1 MSVYL
6 HDIPLSQ
13 AQSRLETALR
23 EADLWRVLGAETI
36 PLDENALGRTL
47 AGAVWAKTSSP
58 HYHASAMDGFAVR
71 AADTAGALPSKPVT
85 LQIRPFDAAQGRP
98 ETRYLDTG
106 DPLPPGFDSVIPIEN
121 TEALDEHGNLTE
133 AIRDPASIRIRASVA
148 PWKHVRPLGED
159 IVATELVLPAGH
171 VLRPADLGAIAA
183 AGHSEIE
190 VACKPRVAI
199 LPTGTELVPIGSK
212 LKPGDILEY
221 NSLVM
226 AAQVKAMGGEPT
238 RFPITEDDF
247 DLICQR
253 VQAAA
258 QDHDLILLNAGSSAG
273 AEDFSAKVVEKL
285 GTLLVHGVAVRP
297 GHPVILGV
305 IARSETTKQSP
316 GKQET
321 ATRPGL
327 DTPKSAATRPSG
339 ARTASP
345 LGKDMILIIGVPG
358 YPVSAALTVEIFV
371 EPLIAQWLGRRPNEL
386 PTESAQLTRKITS
399 PGGDDD
405 FVRVAVGRVGE
416 KLLAAPLSRGAG
428 VITSLVRADGL
439 VLLPRGTQGAEA
451 GEQVQ
456 VRLYRPRAELDK
468 TIFCIGSH
476 DMTLDLIAQFLA
488 KHDRR
493 LVSANVCSQG
503 GLVALR
509 RGEAHLA
516 GSHLLDPETGEYNIS
531 YIRQYLPDVPVKVV
545 TLVGREQG
553 LLVKRGN
560 PKGVKSLADLSRPG
574 ACPEP
579 SRRAE
584 SDAERVHFVNR
595 QRGAGTRVLLDYQLN
610 LLGIAPDAIIGYN
623 QEEYTHLGV
632 AAAVA
637 SGRADCGLGIA
648 AAAKALELDFIPLY
662 QERYDLVFPK
672 KFAESEL
679 LAPLF
684 AVLENS
690 EFRAAVAALPGY
702 DVSEMGKL
710 VLED

>member
-1 MSVYL
+1 MLRDYACAYCEIEGCNLMSVYL

-13 AQSRLETALR
+13 ARSRLESALR
-23 EADLWRVLGAETI
+23 DAGLWGVLGIETI
-36 PLDENALGRTL
+36 SLDENALSRVL
-47 AGAVWAKTSSP
+47 AEPVWAKTSSP

-71 AADTAGALPSKPVT
+71 AMQTAGAMPSRPVT
-85 LQIRPFDAAQGRP
+85 LQIP
-98 ETRYLDTG
+98 EEACYLDTG

-121 TEALDEHGNLTE
+121 TEALDEHGHLTD
-133 AIRDPASIRIRASVA
+133 AIREPATIRIRASVA
-148 PWKHVRPLGED
+148 PWTHVRPLGED

-183 AGHSEIE
+183 AGHTEIQ
-190 VACKPRVAI
+190 VARRPRMAI
-199 LPTGTELVPIGSK
+199 LPTGSELVPVGSK

-221 NSLVM
+221 NSLVL
-226 AAQVKAMGGEPT
+226 AAQVKAMGGVPT
-238 RFPITEDDF
+238 RFPITKDDF

-285 GTLLVHGVAVRP
+285 GQLLVHGVAVRP
-297 GHPVILGV
+297 GHPVILGTV
-305 IARSETTKQSP
+305 NRKSEIP
-316 GKQET
+316 FGHDVEN
-321 ATRPGL
+321 R
-327 DTPKSAATRPSG
+327 KSKNVNRKSEVP
-339 ARTASP
+339 
-345 LGKDMILIIGVPG
+345 IIGVPG

-371 EPLIAQWLGRRPNEL
+371 EPLIARWLGRRPNEL
-386 PTESAQLTRKITS
+386 PTETAQLTRKITS

-405 FVRVAVGRVGE
+405 FVRVAVGRVGD

-439 VLLPRGTQGAEA
+439 VLMPRGVQGAEA

-456 VRLYRPRAELDK
+456 VRLYRPRADLDK

-488 KHDRR
+488 QHDRR
-493 LVSANVCSQG
+493 LASANVGSQG

-531 YIRQYLPDVPVKVV
+531 YIRRYLPEVKVKVV

-560 PKGVKSLADLSRPG
+560 PKQIKSLEDLGRPG
-574 ACPEP
+574 VGPATSQRSSGER
-579 SRRAE
+579 SRRTE
-584 SDAERVHFVNR
+584 AERIRFVNR
-595 QRGAGTRVLLDYQLN
+595 QRGAGTRVLLDYQLK
-610 LLGIAPDAIIGYN
+610 LLGIETDSIIGYG

-662 QERYDLVFPK
+662 QERYDLVIPK
-672 KFAESEL
+672 AYAENDL
-679 LAPLF
+679 LKPLF
-684 AVLENS
+684 AVLENPD
-690 EFRAAVAALPGY
+690 FRTAVAALPGY

-710 VLED
+710 VLEE

>member
-23 EADLWRVLGAETI
+23 EADLWRVLGDETI

-47 AGAVWAKTSSP
+47 AGPVWAKTSSP

-71 AADTAGALPSKPVT
+71 AAETTGALPSRPVS
-85 LQIRPFDAAQGRP
+85 LRIPDQAC
-98 ETRYLDTG
+98 YLDTG
-106 DPLPPGFDSVIPIEN
+106 DPLPPGYDSVIPIEN
-121 TEALDEHGNLTE
+121 TEALDEHGNLTK
-133 AIRDPASIRIRASVA
+133 AIRDPATIRIRASVA
-148 PWKHVRPLGED
+148 PWTHVRPLGED

-183 AGHSEIE
+183 AGHTEIQ
-190 VACKPRVAI
+190 VARKPRVAI

-212 LKPGDILEY
+212 LEPGDILEY

-226 AAQVKAMGGEPT
+226 AAQVKDMGGEPR
-238 RFPITEDDF
+238 RFPITIDKF

-253 VQAAA
+253 VQEAA

-273 AEDFSAKVVEKL
+273 AEDFSARVVEKL
-285 GTLLVHGVAVRP
+285 GRLLVHGVAVRP
-297 GHPVILGV
+297 GHPVIMGMV
-305 IARSETTKQSP
+305 NRESENGESSTHIQQPNPDSQIP
-316 GKQET
+316 
-321 ATRPGL
+321 
-327 DTPKSAATRPSG
+327 
-339 ARTASP
+339 
-345 LGKDMILIIGVPG
+345 IIGVPG
-358 YPVSAALTVEIFV
+358 YPVSAALTIEIFV

-386 PTESAQLTRKITS
+386 PTETAQLTRKITS

-405 FVRVAVGRVGE
+405 FVRVAVGRVGDT
-416 KLLAAPLSRGAG
+416 LLAAPLSRGAG

-439 VLLPRGTQGAEA
+439 VLLPHGTQGAEA

-488 KHDRR
+488 GHDRR
-493 LVSANVCSQG
+493 LASANVGSQG

-531 YIRQYLPDVPVKVV
+531 YIRQYLPGVKVKV
-545 TLVGREQG
+545 ITLVGREQG

-560 PKGVKSLADLSRPG
+560 PKKVKSLEDLSRPG
-574 ACPEP
+574 AG
-579 SRRAE
+579 
-584 SDAERVHFVNR
+584 DAARVRFVNR
-595 QRGAGTRVLLDYQLN
+595 QRGAGTRVLLDYHLK
-610 LLGIAPDAIIGYN
+610 LMRIAADSIIGYN

-648 AAAKALELDFIPLY
+648 AAAKALELDFIPLC
-662 QERYDLVFPK
+662 QERYDLVIPREFT
-672 KFAESEL
+672 ESDL

-684 AVLENS
+684 AVLENQ
-690 EFRAAVAALPGY
+690 EFRAAVSALPGY
-702 DVSEMGKL
+702 DVSVMGNL
-710 VLED
+710 ILED

>member
-6 HDIPLSQ
+6 HDIPLPQ
-13 AQSRLETALR
+13 AQSHLEAALR
-23 EADLWRVLGAETI
+23 EANLWRVLGAETI

-47 AGAVWAKTSSP
+47 AEPVWAKTSSP

-71 AADTAGALPSKPVT
+71 AAETAGALPSKPVS
-85 LQIRPFDAAQGRP
+85 LQIPDQAC
-98 ETRYLDTG
+98 YLDTG

-121 TEALDEHGNLTE
+121 TEALDELENLTD
-133 AIRDPASIRIRASVA
+133 AIRDPATIRIRASVA
-148 PWKHVRPLGED
+148 PWTHVRALGED

-183 AGHSEIE
+183 AGHTEIQ
-190 VACKPRVAI
+190 VARRPRVAI
-199 LPTGTELVPIGSK
+199 LPTGTELVPIGSR
-212 LKPGDILEY
+212 LEPGDILEY

-238 RFPITEDDF
+238 RYPITKDDF

-253 VQAAA
+253 VQEAA
-258 QDHDLILLNAGSSAG
+258 QEHDLILLNAGSSAG
-273 AEDFSAKVVEKL
+273 AEDFSSKVVEKL
-285 GTLLVHGVAVRP
+285 GILMVHGVAVRP
-297 GHPVILGV
+297 GHPVILGTV
-305 IARSETTKQSP
+305 SRQSETLAPYASAGAKNQ
-316 GKQET
+316 
-321 ATRPGL
+321 
-327 DTPKSAATRPSG
+327 KSQIP
-339 ARTASP
+339 
-345 LGKDMILIIGVPG
+345 IIGVPG

-371 EPLIAQWLGRRPNEL
+371 EPLIAKWLGRRPKEL
-386 PTESAQLTRKITS
+386 PTETAQLTRKITS

-405 FVRVAVGRVGE
+405 FVRVVVGRVGE

-439 VLLPRGTQGAEA
+439 VLLPRGMQGAEA

-456 VRLYRPRAELDK
+456 VRLYRPRAELEK

-488 KHDRR
+488 GHERR
-493 LVSANVCSQG
+493 LASSNVGSQG

-531 YIRQYLPDVPVKVV
+531 YIRRYLPDVKVKVI

-553 LLVKRGN
+553 LLVKQGN
-560 PKGVKSLADLSRPG
+560 PKNVKGLEDLSRPG
-574 ACPEP
+574 VEA
-579 SRRAE
+579 
-584 SDAERVHFVNR
+584 DAEHVRFVNR
-595 QRGAGTRVLLDYQLN
+595 QRGAGTRVLLDYQLGK
-610 LLGIAPDAIIGYN
+610 LGIETDSIIGYN

-648 AAAKALELDFIPLY
+648 AAAKALGLDFIALY
-662 QERYDLVFPK
+662 QERYDLVIPK
-672 KFAESEL
+672 EYAESDL
-679 LAPLF
+679 LLPLF
-684 AVLENS
+684 EVLENQD
-690 EFRAAVAALPGY
+690 FQAAVAALPGY
-702 DVSEMGKL
+702 DVSKMGNL
-710 VLED
+710 VLEE